1 MQQRTRNMLMLALI
15 VAPFAA
21 TILFVRLFV
30 DPADMDSANKGNL
43 IVPHVQ
49 LAALAP
55 AAEDGSAYTAEQT
68 AGQWSMVYIANGH
81 CEQACKN
88 ALFYLM
94 RQLRLSLD
102 TDTPR
107 VRRVIVHTDTPDEGM
122 RDFLDNNVA
131 GMVEVTA
138 APDAVR
144 AAFASVFDADETA
157 IGKIYIMSPDAQIF
171 LWYPSHDAQQ
181 DVLLEADRIRAD
193 LKRILKGSLIG

>member
-1 MQQRTRNMLMLALI
+1 MQQRTKNLLMLVLI

-21 TILFVRLFV
+21 TILFVRLFL
-30 DPADMDSANKGNL
+30 DPAAMDTANKGNL

-49 LAALAP
+49 LAALQP
-55 AAEDGSAYTAEQT
+55 VSQDGSPYTQEQT
-68 AGQWSMVYIANGH
+68 ANQWSMVYIADGQ
-81 CEQACKN
+81 CADSCKN

-107 VRRVIVHTDTPDEGM
+107 VRRVIIHTAEPNAEL

-131 GMVEVTA
+131 GMVEVQARPARVESAFSAVFSEGDTA
-138 APDAVR
+138 
-144 AAFASVFDADETA
+144 T
-157 IGKIYIMSPDAQIF
+157 GKIYIMSPDAQIF

-181 DVLLEADRIRAD
+181 DVLLEADRIRSD

>member
-1 MQQRTRNMLMLALI
+1 MQQRTKNLLMLVLI

-21 TILFVRLFV
+21 TILFVRLFL
-30 DPADMDSANKGNL
+30 DPAAMDTANKGNL

-49 LAALAP
+49 LAALQP
-55 AAEDGSAYTAEQT
+55 VSQDGSPYTQEQT
-68 AGQWSMVYIANGH
+68 ANQWSMVYIADGQ
-81 CEQACKN
+81 CADSCKN

-107 VRRVIVHTDTPDEGM
+107 VRRVIIHTAEPNAEL
-122 RDFLDNNVA
+122 RDFLDNNAA
-131 GMVEVTA
+131 GMVEVQA
-138 APDAVR
+138 RPAEVES
-144 AAFASVFDADETA
+144 AFSSVFTEDDTA

-181 DVLLEADRIRAD
+181 DVLLEADRIRSD